1 MATVAA
7 APVRGDVKDLS
18 LAAAGRKRV
27 EWAERDMP
35 VLRAI
40 RQRFEREKPLAGM
53 RMSACL
59 HITAETANLA
69 RTLKAGGA
77 ELVLCASNPLST
89 QDDVAA
95 CLMKEFGIAVYAIK
109 GEDEHSYYRHIAA
122 ALAHRPHVTMDDG
135 ADLVSAMI
143 FIALDR
149 LDDVHNEVRKW
160 AATLS
165 SSDRKELV
173 GNVVASMEETTTGV
187 IRLRAMEK
195 DGVLKLPVIAV
206 NDAQTKHFF
215 DNRYGTG
222 QSTID
227 GVIRATDALLAGRQ
241 LVVCG
246 YGWCGKGVA
255 LRARGM
261 GAHVIVTEINPIRA
275 LEAAMD
281 GFQVKP
287 MAQAAP
293 LGDLFITVTGDIHVI
308 RAEHFAAM
316 KDGAMICNSGHFN
329 VELALDDL
337 AKLATT
343 INRGVREFVDEYV
356 LKDGRRLY
364 VLGEGR
370 LINLAAAHGHPA
382 SVMDMSFAAQALAT
396 EWSVQNK
403 GKLEHKVHQVPKEVD
418 EFVASLKLQTMGI
431 AIDTLTAEQTKY
443 LASWEMGT

>member
-1 MATVAA
+1 MA
-7 APVRGDVKDLS
+7 APVRGDVKN
-18 LAAAGRKRV
+18 LALAEAGKKRI
-27 EWAERDMP
+27 EWADRDMP

-40 RQRFEREKPLAGM
+40 RERFEKEKPLAGM

-69 RTLKAGGA
+69 KALKAGGA
-77 ELVLCASNPLST
+77 DLVLCASNPQST

-95 CLMKEFGIAVYAIK
+95 SLVKDYGIAVYAIR

-122 ALAHRPHVTMDDG
+122 ALAHQPNVTMDDG

-143 FIALDR
+143 FIALGR
-149 LDDVHNEVRKW
+149 LDDVHTEVRQW
-160 AATLS
+160 AAKLS
-165 SSDRKELV
+165 QSARSELV
-173 GNVVASMEETTTGV
+173 ANVVASMEETTTGV

-227 GVIRATDALLAGRQ
+227 GVIRATDLLLAGRQ
-241 LVVCG
+241 VVVCG

-261 GAHVIVTEINPIRA
+261 GSHVIVTEINPIRA

-287 MAQAAP
+287 MAEAAT

-308 RAEHFAAM
+308 RAEHFAVM

-337 AKLATT
+337 AKLAPT
-343 INRGVREFVDEYV
+343 INKGVREFVDEYV
-356 LKDGRRLY
+356 LKNGRRLY

-382 SVMDMSFAAQALAT
+382 SVMDMSFATQSLAT
-396 EWSVQNK
+396 EWSVKNK
-403 GKLEHKVHQVPKEVD
+403 GKLAHQVHQVPREVD
-418 EFVASLKLQTMGI
+418 EFVASLKLETMGI
-431 AIDTLTAEQTKY
+431 SIDKLTSEQKKY
-443 LASWEMGT
+443 LESWEMGT

>member
-1 MATVAA
+1 MATSTTT
-7 APVRGDVKDLS
+7 RGDVKDLA
-18 LAAAGRKRV
+18 LAGVGKQRI

-40 RQRFEREKPLAGM
+40 RERFALEKPLKGM

-59 HITAETANLA
+59 HVTAETANLA
-69 RTLKAGGA
+69 RTLVAGGA
-77 ELVLCASNPLST
+77 DLVLVASNPLST

-95 CLMKEFGIAVYAIK
+95 SLVKDYGIAVHAIK

-122 ALAHRPHVTMDDG
+122 ALKHKPNVTMDDG
-135 ADLVSAMI
+135 ADLVGAMI
-143 FIALDR
+143 FMTLDR
-149 LDDVHNEVRKW
+149 LDDLHAEVRGW
-160 AATLS
+160 AKELS
-165 SSDRKELV
+165 SDERKGLAA
-173 GNVVASMEETTTGV
+173 GVVASMEETTTGV

-227 GVIRATDALLAGRQ
+227 GIIRATDTLLAGRQ
-241 LVVCG
+241 VVVCG

-261 GAHVIVTEINPIRA
+261 GSHVIVTEVDPIRA

-287 MAQAAP
+287 IADAAKV
-293 LGDLFITVTGDIHVI
+293 GDIFITVTGDIHVI
-308 RAEHFAAM
+308 RAEHFAVM

-337 AKLATT
+337 AKISASV
-343 INRGVREFVDEYV
+343 NKGVREFVDEFV
-356 LKDGRRLY
+356 QPDGRRLY

-396 EWSVQNK
+396 EWSIKNK
-403 GKLEHKVHQVPKEVD
+403 GKLEHRVYQVPKEVD
-418 EFVASLKLQTMGI
+418 EWVATLKLQTMGI
-431 AIDTLTAEQTKY
+431 TIDTLTAEQKKY
-443 LASWEMGT
+443 LDSWEMGT